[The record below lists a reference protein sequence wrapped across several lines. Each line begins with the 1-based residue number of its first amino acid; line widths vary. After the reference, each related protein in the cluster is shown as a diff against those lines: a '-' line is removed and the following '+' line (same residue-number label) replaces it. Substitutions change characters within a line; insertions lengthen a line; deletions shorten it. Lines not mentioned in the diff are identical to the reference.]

1 MGNTKVLKIDADL
14 DKVYEVQDFV
24 NAELEA
30 HDCNMKAQMQIEIAV
45 EELFVNIAHYAYP
58 EGKGDAEIRVSVED
72 GVASITFCDHGIPY
86 NPLAREDPDVTLTA
100 QERKIGGLGIY
111 MVKKS
116 MDDMLYEYT
125 DQQNILTIKK
135 KIS

>member
-1 MGNTKVLKIDADL
+1 MGNTKVLKIDAAL

-72 GVASITFCDHGIPY
+72 GVASITFCDHGFPY

-125 DQQNILTIKK
+125 DHQNILTIKK